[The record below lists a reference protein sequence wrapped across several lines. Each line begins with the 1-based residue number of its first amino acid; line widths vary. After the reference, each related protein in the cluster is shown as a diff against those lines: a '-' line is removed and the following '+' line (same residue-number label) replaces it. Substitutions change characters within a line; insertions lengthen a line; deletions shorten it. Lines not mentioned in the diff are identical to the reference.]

1 MKRLLFAGLAAAL
14 VLVVHAAD
22 KITWHS
28 QLKAGLKAAA
38 SSGKPVLLVTL
49 WKAGT

>member
-1 MKRLLFAGLAAAL
+1 MKQLALIVAACALAVAVQAAG
-14 VLVVHAAD
+14 
-22 KITWHS
+22 KIAWHP

-38 SSGKPVLLVTL
+38 ASGKPVLLVTL